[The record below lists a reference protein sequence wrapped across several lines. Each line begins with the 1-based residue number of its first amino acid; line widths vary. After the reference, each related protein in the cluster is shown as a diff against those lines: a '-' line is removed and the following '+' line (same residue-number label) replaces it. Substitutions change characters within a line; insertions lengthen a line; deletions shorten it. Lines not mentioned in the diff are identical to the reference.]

1 MDGATGTS
9 IVVVT
14 PGHRHGRQH
23 RLTRA
28 TGFTL
33 TVSGLHP
40 QTVPSFPAGME
51 FHHTRY
57 AATSRH
63 AAIGPEESPAAATFG
78 CVTRVDAG
86 VLMEDA

>member
-23 RLTRA
+23 RPIRT
-28 TGFTL
+28 TGSIL
-33 TVSGLHP
+33 TVSELHP
-40 QTVPSFPAGME
+40 RTIPSFQAGVE
-51 FHHTRY
+51 FQHTRH

-78 CVTRVDAG
+78 CMTREDAG
-86 VLMEDA
+86 VLMEDT